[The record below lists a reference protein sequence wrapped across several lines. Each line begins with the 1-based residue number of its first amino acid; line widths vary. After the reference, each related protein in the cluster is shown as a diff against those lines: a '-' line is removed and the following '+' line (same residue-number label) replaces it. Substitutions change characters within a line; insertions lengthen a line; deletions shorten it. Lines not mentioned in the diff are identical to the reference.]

1 MAVYDFM
8 IGPYVTCIKIGFS
21 KIDDVFPDDL
31 KQKVIKALEAE
42 GLGPDGKPL
51 VKEEK
56 LKEEKPVE
64 DKEEDKETGAE
75 VSPEGPNEEE
85 PSNDPKDDAKE
96 PEGEDKKESE
106 EDKEGK

>member
-1 MAVYDFM
+1 MAIYDFM

-51 VKEEK
+51 AKEEAK
-56 LKEEKPVE
+56 GAKPVE
-64 DKEEDKETGAE
+64 DKKEDKQIEAE
-75 VSPEGPNEEE
+75 VSPEETKEKE
-85 PSNDPKDDAKE
+85 PKDDIKE
-96 PEGEDKKESE
+96 PEGEDKKKSE
-106 EDKEGK
+106 EDKEDK

>member
-1 MAVYDFM
+1 MAIYDFM

-51 VKEEK
+51 VKDK
-56 LKEEKPVE
+56 SKEEKPVE
-64 DKEEDKETGAE
+64 DKKEDKQIEAE
-75 VSPEGPNEEE
+75 VSPEETKEKE
-85 PSNDPKDDAKE
+85 PKDDIKE
-96 PEGEDKKESE
+96 PEGEDKKKSE
-106 EDKEGK
+106 EDKEDK

>member
-1 MAVYDFM
+1 MAIYDFM

-21 KIDDVFPDDL
+21 KIEDVFPDDL

-51 VKEEK
+51 P
-56 LKEEKPVE
+56 KEEKPVE
-64 DKEEDKETGAE
+64 DKKEDKEIGAE
-75 VSPEGPNEEE
+75 TSPEEPKEEE
-85 PSNDPKDDAKE
+85 PSNDPKGDAKE

-106 EDKEGK
+106 EAKEAN

>member
-1 MAVYDFM
+1 MAIYDFM

-51 VKEEK
+51 VKVEP
-56 LKEEKPVE
+56 KEEKPVE
-64 DKEEDKETGAE
+64 DKKEDKGIGAE
-75 VSPEGPNEEE
+75 TSPEESKEKE
-85 PSNDPKDDAKE
+85 PSNDPKDVVKE

-106 EDKEGK
+106 EAKEDK

>member
-1 MAVYDFM
+1 MAIYDFM

-21 KIDDVFPDDL
+21 KIDDVFPEDL

-51 VKEEK
+51 VKDEP
-56 LKEEKPVE
+56 KEEKPVE
-64 DKEEDKETGAE
+64 DKKEDKVIEAE
-75 VSPEGPNEEE
+75 ASPAEPKEE
-85 PSNDPKDDAKE
+85 PKDDIKE

-106 EDKEGK
+106 EVKEAK